1 MDLHERPHIQRGR
14 IAAISAAIAV
24 VCVSVLTLQIRDR
37 WHSPDIKSPDQAA
50 RTRTGQVAQAAGAQI
65 LPTDRPLAV
74 EPAPAGPKQAQPANP
89 K

>member
-1 MDLHERPHIQRGR
+1 MHERPHIDRSR

-24 VCVSVLTLQIRDR
+24 VCAVVLTFQIRDR
-37 WHSPDIKSPDQAA
+37 WHSPEIKSPDQAA

-65 LPTDRPLAV
+65 LPTDRSLAM
-74 EPAPAGPKQAQPANP
+74 EPAPAGPKQAQPASP